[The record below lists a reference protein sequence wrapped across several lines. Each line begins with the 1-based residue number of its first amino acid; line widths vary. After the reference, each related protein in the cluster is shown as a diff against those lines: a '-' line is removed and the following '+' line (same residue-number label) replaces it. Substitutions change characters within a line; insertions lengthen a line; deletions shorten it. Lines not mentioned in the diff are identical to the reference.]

1 MFSWILSH
9 CPSARE
15 GMAVS
20 FIFIKYLWNEGASSF
35 SLNGLVKLNNGNK
48 DFSALKT

>member
-20 FIFIKYLWNEGASSF
+20 FIFIKYLWKEELSSF
-35 SLNGLVKLNNGNK
+35 PLNGLVKPNNGNK
-48 DFSALKT
+48 DVSAQKT